1 MTGIEFGRMAMAEM
15 DKTKAEIIKKYNYS
29 EVEKEDFENAI
40 LEYDYLQN
48 EGVYWQSKE
57 DLITSCYGKEVD
69 NRLEKGLA
77 EYIKKLNE
85 VYIGNAFMPGYR
97 NTENITSEILGEE

>member
-1 MTGIEFGRMAMAEM
+1 MNGIEFEKMARNEM
-15 DKTKAEIIKKYNYS
+15 NKKEQEIFKKYNYS
-29 EVEKEDFENAI
+29 EVEKENFENAI

-57 DLITSCYGKEVD
+57 DLITSCYGKKVD

-77 EYIKKLNE
+77 EYIVKLNE
-85 VYIGNAFMPGYR
+85 VYFGNAFLCDLSSI
-97 NTENITSEILGEE
+97 EKITKEILVKN